1 MKVRRVFAQVVA
13 TAALASCGSDPV
25 PYRPLFSLADTVSRV
40 KSAAVFDTLWA
51 FGGPDDTLLALPAMP
66 RPDGSGGVVF
76 VDVQSMKV
84 HRIGGEGTLLWSWG
98 RKGEGPGEIKNVRA
112 MDVRD
117 DGSVVLVDSGNRRI
131 VTLDSGGKQIGET
144 GFFGRTVHS
153 VASLLEDKLAVH
165 STSPLWGVLEGGEV
179 QEAEPPP
186 GTSPSSS
193 VLQHQGHVVRWRED
207 KWVFGYG
214 VGNGWM
220 VFADDA
226 LVGVHPYVEHMEVPA
241 VGEADRVR
249 RTSGFVSRPVTSGRS
264 LAVIGDTL
272 HVLFGGLKGLAGY
285 KIDRYNLRTG
295 EYLNT
300 DLLPHHANRAAM
312 AEGRVVTVYSAGL
325 FPRIVALAR
334 RSSDDVEAGVS
345 LDKGVER

>member
-13 TAALASCGSDPV
+13 TTTLASCGSDPV

-165 STSPLWGVLEGGEV
+165 STSPLWGVLEGGKV
-179 QEAEPPP
+179 QEAESPP
-186 GTSPSSS
+186 GTGPSPS
-193 VLQHQGHVVRWRED
+193 VVQHQGHVVRWRGD

-226 LVGVHPYVEHMEVPA
+226 LVGVHPYVEHTEVPA
-241 VGEADRVR
+241 VREADRVR

-272 HVLFGGLKGLAGY
+272 HVLFGGVKGLAGH

-300 DLLPHHANRAAM
+300 DLLPHYANRAAM

-334 RSSDDVEAGVS
+334 RSPDDVEAGVS

>member
-1 MKVRRVFAQVVA
+1 MKVRRFAQVVA
-13 TAALASCGSDPV
+13 AAALATCGSDPV

-51 FGGPDDTLLALPAMP
+51 FGGPDDTLLVLPAMP

-131 VTLDSGGKQIGET
+131 VTLDSGGKLIGET
-144 GFFGRTVHS
+144 GFLGRTVHS
-153 VASLLEDKLAVH
+153 VASLSTDKLAVH
-165 STSPLWGVLEGGEV
+165 STSPLWGVLEGGKV

-241 VGEADRVR
+241 VGEA
-249 RTSGFVSRPVTSGRS
+249 RPVAPDLWLRLPACDVRPFPCSDRRHLACAFRRPEGPGRLQDRQIQPSDGRVLEHRSAAAPRKPSGHGRRKSGHRLFGRS
-264 LAVIGDTL
+264 VPAYRG
-272 HVLFGGLKGLAGY
+272 AG
-285 KIDRYNLRTG
+285 
-295 EYLNT
+295 
-300 DLLPHHANRAAM
+300 AQ
-312 AEGRVVTVYSAGL
+312 VV
-325 FPRIVALAR
+325 
-334 RSSDDVEAGVS
+334 
-345 LDKGVER
+345 